1 MEARTVPT
9 EEKVV
14 EGEVMEEEE
23 EEDLEETEDRE
34 VEEVSEEPIKVVEV
48 GQFKLSKGRCKK

>member
-9 EEKVV
+9 EETVV
-14 EGEVMEEEE
+14 EGEVMEE

>member
-9 EEKVV
+9 EEMVV
-14 EGEVMEEEE
+14 EGQVMEEEE
-23 EEDLEETEDRE
+23 EEDLEETKDRE

-48 GQFKLSKGRCKK
+48 GLSKGSCKK